1 VLIAAASDVTIT
13 IAGNKIFNNVN
24 GVWLGNAGGATI
36 TATGTASNSFVD
48 VENPVVTVS

>member
-1 VLIAAASDVTIT
+1 MPIAAASDVSIT

-24 GVWLGNAGGATI
+24 GVWLGQAGGATI
-36 TATGTASNSFVD
+36 TATGSNHFVH